1 MCSLG
6 VSYQMEDVTT
16 KGRSIAVCVWLVMV
30 GIAAGQRGICRFTP
44 DTSSLSC
51 SCVPNVGQSLH
62 LHSLRRPIDVC
73 LKGNGDR
80 LCCRNSSQAWV
91 DASHVKLIYSWAMN
105 HTVYC
110 EFGFGFGLSDVE
122 CSGQGT
128 MATQMSNSPLM
139 NSRKPVS
146 SRMGGWDGRK
156 MLNSTN
162 AAGRSVAQV
171 TMAVG
176 VPIVLWC
183 LWVGR
188 LKTQILAWMEMHSEI
203 PLSAVLLPA
212 LAAPPRLQR
221 NPAQSVQ
228 SLPRTNTPPRQSPG
242 ESPLHTGDPSL
253 GSTDPLVNGIGP
265 LHKIKLRTP
274 VLLVNTYLGLSQSF
288 LPHSHHISCYHI
300 MPEVP
305 CG

>member
-30 GIAAGQRGICRFTP
+30 GIAA
-44 DTSSLSC
+44 
-51 SCVPNVGQSLH
+51 
-62 LHSLRRPIDVC
+62 
-73 LKGNGDR
+73 
-80 LCCRNSSQAWV
+80 
-91 DASHVKLIYSWAMN
+91 
-105 HTVYC
+105 
-110 EFGFGFGLSDVE
+110 DVE